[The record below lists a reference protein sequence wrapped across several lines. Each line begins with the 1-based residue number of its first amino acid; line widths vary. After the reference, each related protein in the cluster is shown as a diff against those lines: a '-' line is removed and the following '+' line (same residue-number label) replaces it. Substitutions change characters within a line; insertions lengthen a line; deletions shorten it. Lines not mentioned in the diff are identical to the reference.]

1 MSDYDPRFDIQE
13 AATYDEV
20 GRITGHKSQGVAFTE
35 AAIER
40 GERLLLGNS
49 GFDYATFKTSRYVD
63 LSGKEPALAERPVL
77 AQTFDR
83 PTLPVR
89 QEATLEDVPAC
100 RVTFTGPVSGTH
112 DHPGGDLEVGF
123 TVPGDYLISFEAF
136 PNMPCTH
143 QLTVTP

>member
-1 MSDYDPRFDIQE
+1 MSNERDYLTVKE
-13 AATYDEV
+13 AVTYDET
-20 GRITGHKSQGVAFTE
+20 GRITGYRQQAVGFTQDE
-35 AAIER
+35 QDR
-40 GERLLLGNS
+40 GERILFGDAAWQS
-49 GFDYATFKTSRYVD
+49 FPAMSKRFVD
-63 LSGKEPALAERPVL
+63 LSSGDPVIKDRPVL

-89 QEATLEDVPAC
+89 QEATLENVPAC
-100 RVTFTGPVSGTH
+100 RVTFVGPVSGTH

-136 PNMPCTH
+136 PNLPCTH

>member
-1 MSDYDPRFDIQE
+1 MSDEPDYFTIRT
-13 AATYDEV
+13 ALLYDEAGKVV
-20 GRITGHKSQGVAFTE
+20 GHRTQGIYFTE
-35 AAIER
+35 QEIAR
-40 GERLLLGNS
+40 GERMLIVDRAYDDEAVRKRS
-49 GFDYATFKTSRYVD
+49 FVD
-63 LSGKEPALAERPVL
+63 LSSGDPVIKDRPVL

-89 QEATLEDVPAC
+89 QEATLENVPAC
-100 RVTFTGPVSGTH
+100 RVTFVGPVSGTH

-136 PNMPCTH
+136 PNLPCTH